1 MLGADTAAMLD
12 ADTVYSLDL
21 VVFSIV
27 CQFFLMPRAF
37 QYKDIVQLC

>member
-1 MLGADTAAMLD
+1 MLGVDTAAMLG

-27 CQFFLMPRAF
+27 CQFFSYAQSL
-37 QYKDIVQLC
+37 